1 MRIHCRL
8 LTSTYPF
15 ADQNMYYYISNSL
28 LLATF
33 LKLSRDREG
42 AVTLA
47 PVWLRRKLLCTTT
60 FQIPCC
66 LRQLCRVVGN
76 RSRVAIAQDAETEP
90 RSASDVRMKVAVIA
104 AI

>member
-47 PVWLRRKLLCTTT
+47 PVWLR
-60 FQIPCC
+60 
-66 LRQLCRVVGN
+66 LRWLAGQLDKPMPPSFVGRTSWSAADVLVGVLN
-76 RSRVAIAQDAETEP
+76 CFAQSKPDGN
-90 RSASDVRMKVAVIA
+90 VRPSPH
-104 AI
+104 